1 MPTVVGEPSSAPA
14 QRTSRAGRNL
24 PAAIGVGAGLI
35 VVLLVGLFLVPP
47 VVALLAAAAAGLG
60 VWEVCGALARGGIKV
75 PRAPA
80 AVGAAVLPLAAFV
93 GGSEALIIALI
104 LVCTV
109 VILCRV
115 FGRTDG
121 MVLSVMSSLFAV
133 TWAGLLISLA
143 VLLFHT
149 PEGPA
154 KVLLVILMAVGNDTF
169 GYIAGVL
176 WGKHPMAPRISPKK
190 TWEGFAGSMLGSL
203 ILGTV
208 LGALMLDVPWW
219 HSTVLAFFLVIVS
232 ALGDFSE
239 SMVKRELG
247 VKDMGD
253 LLPGHGGVMDRIDS
267 ILFAIPVGY
276 VVFELLVAVG
286 RLGQGG

>member
-1 MPTVVGEPSSAPA
+1 MPTVVEEPSPAPA
-14 QRTSRAGRNL
+14 QKTSRAGRDL

-35 VVLLVGLFLVPP
+35 IVLLVGLFLAPP
-47 VVALLAAAAAGLG
+47 VVAALAATAAGVG
-60 VWEVCGALARGGIKV
+60 VWEVCGSLARGGIKV

-80 AVGAAVLPLAAFV
+80 AAGAAVLPLAAFM

-115 FGRTDG
+115 FGRSDG

-143 VLLFHT
+143 VLLFQT
-149 PEGPA
+149 PEGPS

-203 ILGTV
+203 VLGTA
-208 LGALMLDVPWW
+208 LGALMLQTPWW

-276 VVFELLVAVG
+276 VVFELLSG
-286 RLGQGG
+286 ISRLGQGA

>member
-1 MPTVVGEPSSAPA
+1 MPTVVDEPSPAPA
-14 QRTSRAGRNL
+14 QKSARAGRDL

-35 VVLLVGLFLVPP
+35 LVLLVGLFAAPP
-47 VVALLAAAAAGLG
+47 LVALLAAAAAGLG
-60 VWEVCGALARGGIKV
+60 VWEICGSLAHGGIEV
-75 PRAPA
+75 PRLPA
-80 AVGAAVLPLAAFV
+80 AVGAGLLPLATFV
-93 GGSEALIIALI
+93 GGSEALIISLV

-115 FGRTDG
+115 FGRPEG
-121 MVLSVMSSLFAV
+121 MVLSVMSALFAV
-133 TWAGLLISLA
+133 TWAGLLMSLA

-149 PEGPA
+149 PQGPA

-169 GYIAGVL
+169 GYITGVL

-190 TWEGFAGSMLGSL
+190 TWEGFAGSMIGSMLLGSA
-203 ILGTV
+203 
-208 LGALMLDVPWW
+208 LGAALLDSPWW
-219 HSTVLAFFLVIVS
+219 HSTVLAVFLVIVS
-232 ALGDFSE
+232 ALGDFAE

-247 VKDMGD
+247 VKDMGN

-276 VVFELLVAVG
+276 VVFGLLEAAARIG
-286 RLGQGG
+286 AGA

>member
-1 MPTVVGEPSSAPA
+1 MPTVVEEPSPAPA
-14 QRTSRAGRNL
+14 QKTSRAGRDL

-35 VVLLVGLFLVPP
+35 IVLLVGLFLAPP
-47 VVALLAAAAAGLG
+47 VVAALAAAAAGVG
-60 VWEVCGALARGGIKV
+60 VWEVCGSLARGGIKV

-80 AVGAAVLPLAAFV
+80 AAGAAVLPLAAFT

-115 FGRTDG
+115 FGRSEG

-143 VLLFHT
+143 VLLFQT
-149 PEGPA
+149 PEGPS

-203 ILGTV
+203 VLGTA
-208 LGALMLDVPWW
+208 LGALMLQTPWW

-276 VVFELLVAVG
+276 VVFELLSG
-286 RLGQGG
+286 ISRLGQGA